1 MAQQKLSYLNLYTT
15 DPAWNLAAEQYVFDR
30 LPRDRTY
37 FMLWQ
42 NDNAII
48 IGKHQNTAAEINE
61 QFVRE
66 NGVRVVR
73 RLSGGGAVYHDMG
86 NLNFTF
92 IADAGDMESINF
104 RLFCRPV
111 VAALAKIGVTAEI
124 NGRNDMTIEG
134 RKFSGNAQYM
144 KKGRIMHH
152 GTLMY
157 DSDLEAVSRALNVKP
172 DKIESKGLKSVRSRV
187 TNIRPYVTD
196 QTLTVDG
203 FREIL
208 RRSMFRAYPLTAYA
222 LTPEDLD
229 TVERL
234 RRDVY
239 RRWEWNYGASPACR
253 IRKERRV
260 EGCGVIQVHME
271 VEHGCIAALAF
282 FGDYFSL
289 EDSGTLVQR
298 LLGVAL
304 EEGALRA
311 ALDGC
316 AIGRY
321 FSRLDLDTF
330 LSILLQ

>member
-124 NGRNDMTIEG
+124 NGRNDMTIDG
-134 RKFSGNAQYM
+134 QKFSGNSQYL
-144 KKGRIMHH
+144 KEGRVMHH
-152 GTLMY
+152 GTIMF
-157 DSDLEAVSRALNVKP
+157 DSNLDLVAQALHVDQEKIRA
-172 DKIESKGLKSVRSRV
+172 KGIASVRSRV
-187 TNIRPYVTD
+187 T
-196 QTLTVDG
+196 TVRRHMTNPVG
-203 FREIL
+203 LEEFRHLLLQEIL
-208 RRSMFRAYPLTAYA
+208 EQQPGEEYVL
-222 LTPEDLD
+222 
-229 TVERL
+229 
-234 RRDVY
+234 
-239 RRWEWNYGASPACR
+239 
-253 IRKERRV
+253 
-260 EGCGVIQVHME
+260 
-271 VEHGCIAALAF
+271 
-282 FGDYFSL
+282 SL
-289 EDSGTLVQR
+289 
-298 LLGVAL
+298 
-304 EEGALRA
+304 
-311 ALDGC
+311 
-316 AIGRY
+316 IH
-321 FSRLDLDTF
+321 
-330 LSILLQ
+330 I